1 MHWFQAENNSTTS
14 RRFVDTI
21 VVPNTTDFSLQ
32 LNCHSLITFLTKPLL
47 HYDSA
52 VFRVVPHLH
61 CNCREL
67 QMAASEFMTVKM
79 NSLQKVKTR

>member
-21 VVPNTTDFSLQ
+21 VVPNTTDYSLQ

-52 VFRVVPHLH
+52 VFRAVPHLQ
-61 CNCREL
+61 L
-67 QMAASEFMTVKM
+67 QGAANGCQRVYDSENEQPAKG
-79 NSLQKVKTR
+79 